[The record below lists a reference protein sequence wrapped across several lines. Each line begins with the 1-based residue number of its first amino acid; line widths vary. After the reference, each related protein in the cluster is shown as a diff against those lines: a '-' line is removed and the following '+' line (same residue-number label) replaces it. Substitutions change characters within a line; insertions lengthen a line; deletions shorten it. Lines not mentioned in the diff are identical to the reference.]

1 MTTVALVSGGLDST
15 LMTVL
20 SLEAGVD
27 VDPVFINYGQLAFKR
42 EYEACI
48 ATFENLRL
56 PKPVLVDLSG
66 VGGAIQCGLTDSRFH
81 IIDEA
86 FLPGRNL
93 LFLLI
98 AAAYGYQNDSKT
110 VAIGLLSEVN
120 AIFPD
125 QTEKFIRSAEA
136 TISLALAWPT
146 RVLAPLMGFTKSDIV
161 ALAKKKNIIGTY
173 SCHLGEKEPCGACIA
188 CLEYV

>member
-20 SLEAGVD
+20 SLDAGVA
-27 VDPVFINYGQLAFKR
+27 VKPIFVNYGQLAFER

-48 ATFENLRL
+48 ATFEDLKL
-56 PKPVLVDLSG
+56 PRPALLDLSG
-66 VGGAIQCGLTDSRFH
+66 VGSLIRCGLTDSRLH
-81 IIDEA
+81 IRDEA

-93 LFLLI
+93 MFLLM

-110 VAIGLLSEVN
+110 IAIGLLSEVN

-125 QTEKFIRSAEA
+125 QTEEFIRSAEA
-136 TISLALAWPT
+136 TISLALSWPT
-146 RVLAPLMGFTKSDIV
+146 RVLAPLMAFTKADV
-161 ALAKKKNIIGTY
+161 VTLAKQKNIIGTY